1 MSRFKLK
8 LLASGALLGMLA
20 SPLSAL
26 AASVATLEEPPASRV
41 VKYGDLDLSH
51 NAGVAALYSRIRS
64 AAREVCEPM
73 DAVIMKMLRLRYDCR
88 QEAVA
93 RAIDDINSPALTSY
107 YLTRTKT
114 LADKQ

>member
-1 MSRFKLK
+1 MSRFKQQ
-8 LLASGALLGMLA
+8 LLASGALLAVLA

-41 VKYGDLDLSH
+41 VKYGDLDLSRD
-51 NAGVAALYSRIRS
+51 AGVAALYSRISS

-73 DAVIMKMLRLRYDCR
+73 DAVIMKMLRVRYDCR

-93 RAIDDINSPALTSY
+93 RAVDDVNSPALTSY
-107 YLTRTKT
+107 YLAKTKPVT
-114 LADKQ
+114 DKQ